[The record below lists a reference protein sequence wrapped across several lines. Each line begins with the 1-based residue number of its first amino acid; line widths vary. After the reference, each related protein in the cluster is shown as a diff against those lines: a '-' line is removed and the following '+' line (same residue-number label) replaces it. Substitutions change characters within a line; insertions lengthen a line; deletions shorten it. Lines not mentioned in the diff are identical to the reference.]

1 MMALV
6 VHLKTVAH
14 LRGKG
19 DRIAKVTFRGL
30 PFYSRVAENCEEV
43 AHFNE
48 LFRWPIASRLD
59 GNEMLEIQVYN
70 YSKVFSN
77 RLVGTFSMVLQKVAE
92 EGHLELTDT
101 LIDDNNTS
109 IKTSV
114 TIEIR
119 YQSMDGTVGVWSD
132 GEFLDVPDDRDGMFA
147 FETDSLLSGQSHGS
161 GTSPGRSLQGS
172 IPTFR
177 KAGKGVFSAM
187 KLGKIKSSKDDHK
200 RDEPAILDMEDM
212 DRKARRIAGA
222 MDPDTISLASVT
234 AVTTNVSNKRSKPD
248 IKMEPSSGRPVDYQI
263 SITVIEARQ
272 LIGLNMDPVV
282 CVEIG
287 DDKKYTSM
295 KESTNCP
302 YYNEYFVFDFHVPP
316 DVMFDKIIK
325 LSVIHSKNLLR
336 SGTLVGTFKMD
347 VGTVYSQPEHQFYH
361 KWAILSDPDDIT
373 AGCKGYVKCDIAVV
387 GKGDNIKTPHKAN
400 ETDEDDIEG
409 NLLLPEG
416 IPAERQWARFYVK
429 IYRAEGLP
437 KMNTSIMANVKK
449 AFIGENRD
457 LVDPYVQVQFAG
469 QKGKTSVQKSS
480 YEPIWNE
487 QIIFTELF
495 PPLCKRMKIQIRDS
509 DKVNDVAIGTHFVDL
524 RKISNDGDK
533 GFLPTLGPAWA
544 NMYGSTRQYTLMDEH
559 QDLNDGLGE
568 GVSFRA
574 RLLLSMAVE
583 ILDTTSPELMSSTE
597 VQVEGVSNISESAT
611 GKIEEFFLFGSFLEA
626 TMIDRKIGDKP
637 ISFEITIGNYGNQID
652 GVSKPSSAKKKK
664 KDGETEEEESE
675 LIHNSSEDEADED
688 VDLVS
693 VSSTPLMKPVIT
705 DRNYFHLPY
714 FEKKPCVYIK
724 SWWQDQRRRLYNSNM
739 MDKIADKLE
748 EGLNDVQE
756 IIKTEKA
763 FPERRLRGVLE
774 ELSVGCSRF
783 VTLAN
788 KDVNQAGRTKLDRE
802 RLKSCMREMDSM
814 GQQSKQIRT
823 QVKKNTVRD
832 KLKLVQNFLQK
843 LRFLADEPQHSI
855 PDVFIWMMTNNKR
868 IAYARIPSKDILYS
882 IVDEEMGKDCGK
894 VKAVF
899 LKLPGKKGFGP
910 AGWTVQA
917 KLELYLWLGLNK
929 QRKDFLNGLPNGFEE
944 IKSAKMGPGLQSVPP
959 VSLVYNMKQVFQL
972 RAHMYQARSLFAADS
987 SGLSDPFARVFFS
1000 THSQVTEVL
1009 SETLCPTWD
1018 QLLVFDDV
1026 ELFGEASELRDDPPI
1041 IVVEIFDQDTVGKAE
1056 FIGRT
1061 FAKPTIKMCDEHY
1074 GPPRFPP
1081 QLEYYQIYRGNCT
1094 AGELLAAFELLQ
1106 IGQGGRADLPPIEG
1120 PTDSE
1125 RGPILPV
1132 PLGIRPVLSRYRIEV
1147 LFWGLRDLKRINLAQ
1162 VDRPRVDIECAGRG
1176 VQSVLIQNYKKNP
1189 NFSTLVKWF
1198 EVDLP
1203 ENELLHP
1210 PLNIRVV
1217 DCRAFGRYILVGS
1230 HAVTSLR
1237 RFIYSAPDKTSNNWA
1252 TAGDIIVNM
1261 DAEPPVR
1268 KMDTVVKLD
1277 ATSDAVVKVDMT
1289 EEECDKEKKKKKK
1302 KKKGGVE
1309 EEDETDERVLDWWS
1323 KYFASI
1329 ETLKETLRAQE
1340 AAQAEAEEREDLEI
1354 AAEATDIKPDDLL
1367 LKGSK
1372 TKEKSKEKKGSKD
1385 KKKGQA
1391 ADGSEKRPVKA
1402 KVDELMVYNKEL
1414 ESEYGNFEDWLH
1426 TFNLYRGKAGDDD
1439 EHALDDDRI
1448 VGRFKG
1454 SLCMYKLPL
1463 SEEITREAGFD
1474 PNMGM
1479 FQSIPHNDPINVLV
1493 RVFVVR
1499 ATDLHPADINGK
1511 ADPYVVIKLGKSE
1524 VKDKE
1529 NYISK
1534 QLNPVFGKSFDIEAT
1549 FPMESMLTVSVYDW
1563 DLVGTDD
1570 LIGETKI
1577 DLENRFYSKYRATCG
1592 ISSNYSV
1599 HGYNI
1604 WRDPMKPSQILA
1616 KLCKDG
1622 KIDGPHYGP
1631 GGKVKVASRIFLG
1644 PTEIEDE
1651 NGLKKQTE
1659 EHLAL
1664 TVLNHWEEIPRV
1676 GCKLVPEHVE
1686 TRPLLNPDK
1695 PGIEQGRIEMWVDMF
1710 PMDMPAP
1717 GPAIDISPRKPKR
1730 YELRVIIWNTDE
1742 VILEDDD
1749 YFTGEKS
1756 SDIFVRGWLKGQ
1768 QEDKQDTDV
1777 HYHSLTGEGNFNWR
1791 FVFPFDYLMAEE
1803 KIVISKKES
1812 MFSWD
1817 ETEYKIPPRLTM
1829 QVWDADHFSADDFLG
1844 AIELDLNRFPRGAK
1858 TAKQCSLD
1866 MIRNEQELPT
1876 ISIFKQKRVKGWWPF
1891 VARDEN
1897 DEMELTGKVEA
1908 ELHLVTAEEAEKS
1921 PVGLGRNEPDPLEKP
1936 NRPDT
1941 TFLWFLS
1948 PLKAIRYLV
1957 CNRYKWLII
1966 KIVLALLLLIMLGL
1980 FLYSMPGYLVKKLLG
1995 A

>member
-1 MMALV
+1 
-6 VHLKTVAH
+6 
-14 LRGKG
+14 
-19 DRIAKVTFRGL
+19 IF
-30 PFYSRVAENCEEV
+30 
-43 AHFNE
+43 
-48 LFRWPIASRLD
+48 I
-59 GNEMLEIQVYN
+59 
-70 YSKVFSN
+70 
-77 RLVGTFSMVLQKVAE
+77 
-92 EGHLELTDT
+92 
-101 LIDDNNTS
+101 
-109 IKTSV
+109 
-114 TIEIR
+114 
-119 YQSMDGTVGVWSD
+119 
-132 GEFLDVPDDRDGMFA
+132 
-147 FETDSLLSGQSHGS
+147 
-161 GTSPGRSLQGS
+161 
-172 IPTFR
+172 
-177 KAGKGVFSAM
+177 
-187 KLGKIKSSKDDHK
+187 
-200 RDEPAILDMEDM
+200 
-212 DRKARRIAGA
+212 
-222 MDPDTISLASVT
+222 
-234 AVTTNVSNKRSKPD
+234 TN
-248 IKMEPSSGRPVDYQI
+248 
-263 SITVIEARQ
+263 
-272 LIGLNMDPVV
+272 
-282 CVEIG
+282 
-287 DDKKYTSM
+287 
-295 KESTNCP
+295 
-302 YYNEYFVFDFHVPP
+302 
-316 DVMFDKIIK
+316 
-325 LSVIHSKNLLR
+325 NLLCA
-336 SGTLVGTFKMD
+336 K
-347 VGTVYSQPEHQFYH
+347 HQ
-361 KWAILSDPDDIT
+361 
-373 AGCKGYVKCDIAVV
+373 
-387 GKGDNIKTPHKAN
+387 
-400 ETDEDDIEG
+400 
-409 NLLLPEG
+409 
-416 IPAERQWARFYVK
+416 
-429 IYRAEGLP
+429 
-437 KMNTSIMANVKK
+437 
-449 AFIGENRD
+449 
-457 LVDPYVQVQFAG
+457 
-469 QKGKTSVQKSS
+469 
-480 YEPIWNE
+480 
-487 QIIFTELF
+487 
-495 PPLCKRMKIQIRDS
+495 
-509 DKVNDVAIGTHFVDL
+509 
-524 RKISNDGDK
+524 
-533 GFLPTLGPAWA
+533 
-544 NMYGSTRQYTLMDEH
+544 
-559 QDLNDGLGE
+559 
-568 GVSFRA
+568 
-574 RLLLSMAVE
+574 
-583 ILDTTSPELMSSTE
+583 
-597 VQVEGVSNISESAT
+597 
-611 GKIEEFFLFGSFLEA
+611 
-626 TMIDRKIGDKP
+626 
-637 ISFEITIGNYGNQID
+637 
-652 GVSKPSSAKKKK
+652 
-664 KDGETEEEESE
+664 
-675 LIHNSSEDEADED
+675 
-688 VDLVS
+688 VS
-693 VSSTPLMKPVIT
+693 VS
-705 DRNYFHLPY
+705 
-714 FEKKPCVYIK
+714 
-724 SWWQDQRRRLYNSNM
+724 QQ
-739 MDKIADKLE
+739 E

-783 VTLAN
+783 VALAN

-814 GQQSKQIRT
+814 GQQAKQIRT

-855 PDVFIWMMTNNKR
+855 PDVFIWMMSNNKR
-868 IAYARIPSKDILYS
+868 IAYARVPSKDILYS
-882 IVDEEMGKDCGK
+882 IVDEETGKDCGK

-929 QRKDFLNGLPNGFEE
+929 QRKDFLSGLPNGFEE
-944 IKSAKMGPGLQSVPP
+944 IKAAKMGPSLQSIPP

-1041 IVVEIFDQDTVGKAE
+1041 IVVEIYDQDTVGKAE
-1056 FIGRT
+1056 YIGRT
-1061 FAKPTIKMCDEHY
+1061 FAKPTIKMCDEPY

-1106 IGQGGRADLPPIEG
+1106 IGQGGKADLPPLEA

-1176 VQSVLIQNYKKNP
+1176 VQSALIQNYKKNP

-1252 TAGDIIVNM
+1252 TAGTNILSSRTLSRPAGDVIVDM
-1261 DAEPPVR
+1261 DAEPLIR
-1268 KMDTVVKLD
+1268 KVDTVVKLD
-1277 ATSDAVVKVDMT
+1277 ATEDESDR
-1289 EEECDKEKKKKKK
+1289 EKKKKKK
-1302 KKKGGVE
+1302 KKKGGQE

-1329 ETLKETLRAQE
+1329 ETLKEVCLFY
-1340 AAQAEAEEREDLEI
+1340 
-1354 AAEATDIKPDDLL
+1354 IKPDDLL

-1372 TKEKSKEKKGSKD
+1372 MKEKGKEKKSSKE

-1391 ADGSEKRPVKA
+1391 ADGSDKRPA
-1402 KVDELMVYNKEL
+1402 KSRVDELVVYNKEL

-1439 EHALDDDRI
+1439 EHPLDDDRV

-1493 RVFVVR
+1493 RVYVVR

-1511 ADPYVVIKLGKSE
+1511 ADPYVVIKLGRSE

-1534 QLNPVFGKSFDIEAT
+1534 QLNPVFGKAFDIEAT

-1622 KIDGPHYGP
+1622 KLDGPHYGP
-1631 GGKVKVASRIFLG
+1631 GGKVKVAGRIFHG

-1710 PMDMPAP
+1710 PMDTPAP
-1717 GPAIDISPRKPKR
+1717 GPPIDISPRKPKR

-1791 FVFPFDYLMAEE
+1791 FVFPFDYLIAEE

-1817 ETEYKIPPRLTM
+1817 ETEYKIPPRLTL

-1858 TAKQCSLD
+1858 TAKQCSLN
-1866 MIRNEQELPT
+1866 MIRNDHELPT

-1941 TFLWFLS
+1941 SLMWFLS
-1948 PLKAIRYLV
+1948 PLKSIRYFIWH
-1957 CNRYKWLII
+1957 NYRWLIL
-1966 KIVLALLLLIMLGL
+1966 KVLGLLLLLLMVGL
-1980 FLYSMPGYLVKKLLG
+1980 FLYSIPGYLVKKMLG